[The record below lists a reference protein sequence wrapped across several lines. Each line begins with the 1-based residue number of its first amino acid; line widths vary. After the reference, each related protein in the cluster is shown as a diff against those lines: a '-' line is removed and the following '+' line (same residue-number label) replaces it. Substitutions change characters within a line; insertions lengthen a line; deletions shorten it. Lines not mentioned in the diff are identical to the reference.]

1 MASCSSKD
9 QSDSDPSLWTCSICQ
24 DSFKN
29 PKLLP
34 CSHTFCRDCLSGLL
48 KHGKGGP
55 TFRCPSCREEIRV
68 PAGGVAAF
76 KANYYLEAA
85 ATKEKPTHL
94 LCKVHTSRARELE
107 LFCHRCQKCI
117 CLKCKL
123 EDHSQHRTEDIVE
136 ASKGQKAK
144 LANDMGGLTNTI
156 AGLKLKLKCFR
167 NEQTAVRE
175 KKAAVEEDIHRRHQL
190 MVSMADKCRDDAL
203 FALDTVSV
211 SVDSLLDGTLTSL
224 NRTLDQLD
232 RLKKR
237 MDHCVKGEDGN
248 GLMVTA
254 QDIYQDAARQE
265 KDVQRLLN
273 THVTILSRPVLRYT
287 ATADVTLGMQRQ
299 FLTGVSKMDMEVS
312 KTEITVKQLF
322 NCASDDG
329 ACEVYS
335 LFPRCDD
342 TVWIAYEVCGL
353 SEDTAARC
361 PQLFTVS
368 GDVIENEKSV
378 KGRTNFTHTNQ
389 GTGMCIV
396 QSPGSF
402 QTYAKSRSLMKLK
415 NHLNGTAVISEVIIK
430 SQSPL
435 KTCSEPHFTIR
446 CGPHRAFDA
455 HENKRVFAVVE
466 EAQPPE
472 SQRKVHVYQLPRDS
486 PVKTYQSPVQPFQP
500 SDVCFCKLGD
510 RHFLLVADEL
520 NDVIHV
526 VWQEGEELRCGGYV
540 AAGDPLLTQPTALNM
555 DLQGRLWVACR
566 SGAILLCQPA
576 AWH

>member
-9 QSDSDPSLWTCSICQ
+9 QSDSDSSLWTCSICQ
-24 DSFKN
+24 DNFKD

-48 KHGKGGP
+48 QHGKGWS

-85 ATKEKPTHL
+85 AAKEKPAQL

-107 LFCHRCQKCI
+107 RFCHQCKESI
-117 CLKCKL
+117 CLQCQM
-123 EDHSQHRTEDIVE
+123 EDHSQHCTEDIVE
-136 ASKGQKAK
+136 VSKVQKAK
-144 LANDMGGLTNTI
+144 LAYDMGGLTITI
-156 AGLKLKLKCFR
+156 DGLKLKLKYFHD
-167 NEQTAVRE
+167 EQTAVRE
-175 KKAAVEEDIHRRHQL
+175 KREAVEKDIHSRHQL

-203 FALDTVSV
+203 FDLDTVSV

-237 MDHCVKGEDGN
+237 MDHCVKGEDGS
-248 GLMVTA
+248 GLLVTA

-265 KDVQRLLN
+265 KDVQRLLTN
-273 THVTILSRPVLRYT
+273 YVTIFSRPVLRYT
-287 ATADVTLGMQRQ
+287 ATADVTLSTQRQ
-299 FLTGVSKMDMEVS
+299 FLTGVSRMDIEVS
-312 KTEITVKQLF
+312 KTEVSVKQLF
-322 NCASDDG
+322 NCDLDDG

-342 TVWIAYEVCGL
+342 TVWVAYEVCGL
-353 SEDTAARC
+353 SKDTAARC

-368 GDVIENEKSV
+368 GDVTENEKSV

-402 QTYAKSRSLMKLK
+402 QTYAKSRNLMKLK

-435 KTCSEPHFTIR
+435 ETCSKPLFTIR

-466 EAQPPE
+466 EAEPAE
-472 SQRKVHVYQLPRDS
+472 SHRKVHVYTQPGNT
-486 PVKTYQSPVQPFQP
+486 PIKTYQSPLQPFQP
-500 SDVCFCKLGD
+500 SDVCFYKLGD
-510 RHFLLVADEL
+510 LDALLVADEL

-526 VWQEGEELRCGGYV
+526 VWQEGEELKFAGYV
-540 AAGDPLLTQPTALNM
+540 AAGDPLLIQPTALNT

-566 SGAILLCQPA
+566 SGAVLLCQPA